1 MTTPNE
7 ELILKLRGQAYTT
20 CRPDQLCDQSADL
33 LQSQAERIAM
43 LGSLNEL
50 AVKQAETL
58 VKQRDE
64 LRAQLADAELHT
76 KQVERGLDK
85 ATAQLA
91 AIAAVEPVFY
101 EYQWTNPSNQPHQ
114 PESMFVWARVEPA
127 WYGTV
132 QQKVDELLAYRYDD
146 KPTYRVRALFTRPM
160 PAQRLTELKLLML
173 TTAYEQGVGKGI
185 QRRDCNPYA
194 ADTDEHAAWKLGYE
208 EGLDK
213 PMPAQGVTELVEL
226 LEFMWRD
233 VSMNEYA
240 FEKLEAALFKYKGAK

>member
-1 MTTPNE
+1 MTQQT
-7 ELILKLRGQAYTT
+7 
-20 CRPDQLCDQSADL
+20 
-33 LQSQAERIAM
+33 ERDA
-43 LGSLNEL
+43 
-50 AVKQAETL
+50 
-58 VKQRDE
+58 

-91 AIAAVEPVFY
+91 AIRAQEPVLVVEKEPDYWSGGHFH
-101 EYQWTNPSNQPHQ
+101 EGSKPHI
-114 PESMFVWARVEPA
+114 
-127 WYGTV
+127 
-132 QQKVDELLAYRYDD
+132 
-146 KPTYRVRALFTRPM
+146 KPTKVWCLPIGTQLFTHPM

-213 PMPAQGVTELVEL
+213 PMPAQDVKDAERYRWLREQHWSTDTIAVVLNPKQAVKLGYVCPYDSL
-226 LEFMWRD
+226 LDETID
-233 VSMNEYA
+233 
-240 FEKLEAALFKYKGAK
+240 AAIAKGAK

>member
-1 MTTPNE
+1 MTTPNIE
-7 ELILKLRGQAYTT
+7 ELIARNDGWRRNANAKPDVFLYADNITALR
-20 CRPDQLCDQSADL
+20 
-33 LQSQAERIAM
+33 SQAERIAM
-43 LGSLNEL
+43 LESLNEL

-58 VKQRDE
+58 VKQRNT

-91 AIAAVEPVFY
+91 AIRAQEPVLVVEKEPDYWSVNHFR
-101 EYQWTNPSNQPHQ
+101 EGSKPHIKLTKLWCL
-114 PESMFVWARVEPA
+114 PI
-127 WYGTV
+127 GT
-132 QQKVDELLAYRYDD
+132 Q
-146 KPTYRVRALFTRPM
+146 LFTHPM

-194 ADTDEHAAWKLGYE
+194 ADTDEHAAWKLGCE

-213 PMPAQGVTELVEL
+213 PMPAHGCGGQH
-226 LEFMWRD
+226 D
-233 VSMNEYA
+233 
-240 FEKLEAALFKYKGAK
+240 